1 MAGVGKIGGGVAVG
15 KCVEVGP
22 NLRGVAVKDDVGG
35 IVMVLSATVA
45 AGEVGVAARTGSVNA
60 TGEVIHAVRLSA
72 HVANP
77 NRIIQSL
84 IVCMPTVYN
93 DFRFIFSTLV
103 RRLSGDYSP

>member
-1 MAGVGKIGGGVAVG
+1 MAGVGKTGGGVDVG
-15 KCVEVGP
+15 KCVDVGP
-22 NLRGVAVKDDVGG
+22 NLRGVAVKDEVGG
-35 IVMVLSATVA
+35 IVVVLSATVP
-45 AGEVGVAARTGSVNA
+45 AGEVGVAVGTGSVNA
-60 TGEVIHAVRLSA
+60 VGEVTHAVRQTA

-93 DFRFIFSTLV
+93 DFRFIFSALA